1 MKGVSR
7 SLLNNDTFD
16 MIKTGNQIMASFPE
30 TLHCLMV
37 INVPGWF
44 GVAWSVVKKLIDP
57 RTASKIEVVSAMS
70 DICVISFHGAVVYS
84 ILKHLVPSPSYSSR
98 TPRPD

>member
-1 MKGVSR
+1 VYDMKGVSR
-7 SLLNNDTFD
+7 SLVNNDCFD

-57 RTASKIEVVSAMS
+57 RTASKIEVVRLMRRAMCRLWS
-70 DICVISFHGAVVYS
+70 TVNR
-84 ILKHLVPSPSYSSR
+84 LVLIFSLCPVHKR
-98 TPRPD
+98 